1 MTYLSFF
8 RSTRGLKSETKRPPL
23 GSILDDKMSILS
35 SQADTAD
42 DYYPNQTP
50 GSITLEEERGL
61 FSGDRDQSFNRSA
74 RKFPLFPSSSLRN
87 ELSGRDNASSNPFA
101 SPVATRPP
109 LRSTLDVFS
118 GGRGL
123 AERLDQQYH
132 TDHQDIGSSSVASEQ
147 ARSPVLTLGP
157 YVPSMDRMVRH
168 CECWTHSGELFLVNI
183 SVVVET
189 DF

>member
-1 MTYLSFF
+1 
-8 RSTRGLKSETKRPPL
+8 
-23 GSILDDKMSILS
+23 MSIFS

-61 FSGDRDQSFNRSA
+61 FSGDRDQSFNRSV

-87 ELSGRDNASSNPFA
+87 ELGGRDGVNSNPFA
-101 SPVATRPP
+101 SPVANRPP

-132 TDHQDIGSSSVASEQ
+132 SDHQDIGSSSVASEQ

-157 YVPSMDRMVRH
+157 YVPSMDRMVSLG
-168 CECWTHSGELFLVNI
+168 TLFYMSGCALPVAILKARLGCVCIFW
-183 SVVVET
+183 
-189 DF
+189 DGCMD